1 MANRTFASRIG
12 LIAVSFAAAAALLI
26 SAGTADAKCTR
37 LASSVNDYG
46 KIGPANDAKTL
57 LDKQIADNMAK
68 RGVAKYSV
76 GKKDVTCE
84 LFLDFGVFDEY
95 TCKAAAT
102 VCWGGET
109 ASGAVEAKAKTGEP
123 IATGS
128 VKKEPITAKKKPAA
142 AAPAEGTGTAPLQ
155 ATPPVAKKDPA

>member
-1 MANRTFASRIG
+1 MAKRTS
-12 LIAVSFAAAAALLI
+12 LIAISVAATAALLFC
-26 SAGTADAKCTR
+26 AGTADAKCTR

-46 KIGPANDAKTL
+46 KVGPTNDAKTL

-68 RGVAKYSV
+68 RGVKTYSV

-109 ASGAVEAKAKTGEP
+109 AAGAVEAKA
-123 IATGS
+123 ATGAPITTGATA
-128 VKKEPITAKKKPAA
+128 KEPAPAKKATATKKSP
-142 AAPAEGTGTAPLQ
+142 AAPAADTDTAPLQ
-155 ATPPVAKKDPA
+155 APPAKKKDPA

>member
-1 MANRTFASRIG
+1 MAIRPH
-12 LIAVSFAAAAALLI
+12 LIAAALTAASFLATSI
-26 SAGTADAKCTR
+26 SADAACTR

-46 KIGPANDAKTL
+46 KVGPAKDAQAL

-68 RGVAKYSV
+68 RGVKKYNV

-102 VCWGGET
+102 ICWGEGGT
-109 ASGAVEAKAKTGEP
+109 AAPTPAVEASAGDAPATTASTVKPTAAKAT
-123 IATGS
+123 A
-128 VKKEPITAKKKPAA
+128 VKKAA
-142 AAPAEGTGTAPLQ
+142 DPVLAP
-155 ATPPVAKKDPA
+155 PPVKKAE